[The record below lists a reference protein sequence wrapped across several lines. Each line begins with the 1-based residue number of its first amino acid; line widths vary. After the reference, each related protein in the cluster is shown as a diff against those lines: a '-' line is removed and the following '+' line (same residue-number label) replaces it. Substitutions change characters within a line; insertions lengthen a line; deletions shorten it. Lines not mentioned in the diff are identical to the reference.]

1 VAVLVGADIA
11 EEARA
16 RMLEAVPEGFEEID
30 HGDTVELAGYV
41 DDRGERRL
49 RKLFGNVLSEPVA
62 ADWEDRWRSF
72 HHGVRIGPL
81 WVGPTWEPASRDAI
95 AVVIDPGRA
104 FGTGAH
110 ATTRLSLKLLLEL
123 ERGSLVDV
131 GCGSGVIAIAAAKLG
146 YRVVEAVD
154 IDSVAAATA
163 AANAARNGVA
173 LPVRT
178 ADALAD
184 RIAAADVA
192 VANIALE
199 VTEELVPRLDAD
211 WFVTSGYLETQ
222 RPGLARVAHVGRRT
236 AEGWA
241 ADLYR
246 RH

>member
-1 VAVLVGADIA
+1 MAVTVGADVA

-16 RMLEAVPEGFEEID
+16 RMLDAVPEGFEEVD
-30 HGDTVELAGYV
+30 HGDMVELAGYV

-49 RKLFGNVLSEPVA
+49 RELFGDVLSEPVA
-62 ADWEDRWRSF
+62 VDWEDRWRSF
-72 HHGVRIGPL
+72 HHGVRIGPV
-81 WVGPTWEPASRDAI
+81 WVGPPWERPPAGAI
-95 AVVIDPGRA
+95 AAIIDPGRA

-110 ATTRLSLKLLLEL
+110 ATTRLSLQLLLEL
-123 ERGSLVDV
+123 ERGSLLDV

-154 IDSVAAATA
+154 IDSIAVATA

-178 ADALAD
+178 ADALSDRMPRAD
-184 RIAAADVA
+184 IA

-199 VTEELVPRLDAD
+199 VIEELVSRLDAD

-246 RH
+246 RQ